1 MASIAHMAGE
11 STGTG
16 AAGLLEANG
25 FRPTVARTFDTT
37 SDTTFG
43 GADGSL
49 NGCPA
54 ACVSGAPSTADEMAA
69 TDSTAAVAVGGSAVD
84 AEVAAALTTT
94 VDSWVADV
102 ALTDPERFVRVLPA
116 EFGASCESPCGA
128 SGVASS
134 WATSDC
140 TGFAEGAGAAG
151 SSVGDPEVDCSA
163 GDAAV
168 GCSVGACAAGDA
180 AASAEDVPVWVG
192 VASADAV
199 VSLLDGVEPVCAPPE
214 LCTTPESGSAVEA

>member
-1 MASIAHMAGE
+1 MASIAHIAGE
-11 STGTG
+11 STGATG
-16 AAGLLEANG
+16 LSEANG
-25 FRPTVARTFDTT
+25 FRPTDARTFDTT
-37 SDTTFG
+37 SDTGFG

-49 NGCPA
+49 TA
-54 ACVSGAPSTADEMAA
+54 LATACVSGAPSTADEMAA
-69 TDSTAAVAVGGSAVD
+69 TDSTAASVAVGGSAVD

-102 ALTDPERFVRVLPA
+102 ALTDPERFVRALPA
-116 EFGASCESPCGA
+116 EFGAPCESPCGA

-140 TGFAEGAGAAG
+140 TGSAEGAGAAG

-214 LCTTPESGSAVEA
+214 LCTTPERGSAVEA

>member
-1 MASIAHMAGE
+1 M
-11 STGTG
+11 
-16 AAGLLEANG
+16 
-25 FRPTVARTFDTT
+25 P
-37 SDTTFG
+37 
-43 GADGSL
+43 
-49 NGCPA
+49 
-54 ACVSGAPSTADEMAA
+54 A
-69 TDSTAAVAVGGSAVD
+69 TDSTAASVAVGGSAVD

-94 VDSWVADV
+94 VDSRVADV
-102 ALTDPERFVRVLPA
+102 ALTDPERFVRALPA
-116 EFGASCESPCGA
+116 EFGAPCESPCGA

-140 TGFAEGAGAAG
+140 TGSAEGAGAAD

-168 GCSVGACAAGDA
+168 GCSVGACATDDA

-199 VSLLDGVEPVCAPPE
+199 VSLLDGAEPVRAPPE
-214 LCTTPESGSAVEA
+214 LCTTPERGSAVEA

>member
-1 MASIAHMAGE
+1 
-11 STGTG
+11 
-16 AAGLLEANG
+16 
-25 FRPTVARTFDTT
+25 
-37 SDTTFG
+37 
-43 GADGSL
+43 
-49 NGCPA
+49 
-54 ACVSGAPSTADEMAA
+54 MAA
-69 TDSTAAVAVGGSAVD
+69 TDSTAVVAVGGSAFD

-94 VDSWVADV
+94 VESWVADV
-102 ALTDPERFVRVLPA
+102 ALTDPERFVRALPA
-116 EFGASCESPCGA
+116 EFGARCESPCGA
-128 SGVASS
+128 SGVVSS

-214 LCTTPESGSAVEA
+214 LCTTPKRGSAVEA